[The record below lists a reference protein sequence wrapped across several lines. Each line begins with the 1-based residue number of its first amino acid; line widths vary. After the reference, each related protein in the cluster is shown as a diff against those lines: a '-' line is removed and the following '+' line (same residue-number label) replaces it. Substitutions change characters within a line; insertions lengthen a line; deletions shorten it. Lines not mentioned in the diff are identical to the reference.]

1 MADKVNHA
9 EAVNI
14 IEAMGPTDW
23 VRLIGP
29 VGCGKS
35 SILNTLAKRNPEHVP
50 IHLDVPTMDFP
61 DFYMPSVDKEKEE
74 SMLFLNRRF
83 GKSDPR
89 PKIYLYD
96 EWDKAMESVK
106 KMTLQQLLH
115 LDFNGWTP
123 PKDTMRFSTGNL
135 NSEGVGDTIQAH
147 AMNRN
152 IEIEIGKPTVSELKE
167 YALDNNWAPEII
179 VLLQEVPECLDDY
192 RDMDDAQ
199 ITTEEERM
207 KHNPYIHD
215 PRVHK
220 GQFVS
225 PRSLERGSRIISSK
239 LGDNT
244 ESIFKACSGNWGS
257 AMTEKFRT
265 ILQTSNQLPR
275 WQDIMDDPDTAKLPE
290 SGIAET
296 ILVTKAQN
304 QVKSSDAMTKWMT
317 YLNRIE
323 SVETQS
329 MFATLMYRMGGEKQ
343 RLAMHN
349 QMFTKWARDNRWVFA
364 ADKR

>member
-9 EAVNI
+9 EAVDI

-35 SILNTLAKRNPEHVP
+35 SILNSLAKRNPDHQP

-61 DFYMPSVDKEKEE
+61 DFYMPSVDKEKQE
-74 SMLFLNRRF
+74 SMLYLNRTF

-123 PKDTMRFSTGNL
+123 PEGTMRFSTGNL

-152 IEIEIGKPTVSELKE
+152 IEIEIGKPTVNEMVD
-167 YALDNNWAPEII
+167 YALDNGWAPEII

-192 RDMDDAQ
+192 RDMDDSN
-199 ITTEEERM
+199 IGSEDERM

-215 PRVHK
+215 PKVHK
-220 GQFVS
+220 GQFVT
-225 PRSLERGSRIISSK
+225 PRSLERGSRIISK
-239 LGDNT
+239 LGHVK
-244 ESIFKACSGNWGS
+244 ESMFKACAGNWGE
-257 AMTEKFRT
+257 AMTQKFRT
-265 ILQTSNQLPR
+265 ILRTSEDLPR
-275 WQDIMDDPDTAKLPE
+275 WQDIMDNPDTAKLPA

-296 ILVTKAQN
+296 ILVTKAQH
-304 QVKSSDAMTKWMT
+304 QVKSDEAMSTWMT

-323 SVETQS
+323 SLETQC
-329 MFATLMYRMGGEKQ
+329 MFATMMYRMQDKQ
-343 RLAMHN
+343 KIAMLN
-349 QMFTKWARDNRWVFA
+349 KSFGDWVKKNKWVFA
-364 ADKR
+364 SDKK

>member
-9 EAVNI
+9 EAVDI
-14 IEAMGPTDW
+14 IEAMSPTDW

-35 SILNTLAKRNPEHVP
+35 SILKTLAKRNPEYVP

-106 KMTLQQLLH
+106 KMTLQHLLH

-123 PKDTMRFSTGNL
+123 PEGTMRFSTGNL

-152 IEIEIGKPTVSELKE
+152 IEIEIGKPTVSEMEK
-167 YALDNNWAPEII
+167 YALDNGWTQEIL
-179 VLLQEVPECLDDY
+179 VLLREVPECLDDY

-199 ITTEEERM
+199 ITAEEERM
-207 KHNPYIHD
+207 KQNPYIHD

-220 GQFVS
+220 GQFVT
-225 PRSLERGSRIISSK
+225 PRSLERGNRIISK
-239 LGDNT
+239 LRNHR
-244 ESIFKACSGNWGS
+244 ESMFKACTGNWGS
-257 AMTEKFRT
+257 AFTEKFRT
-265 ILQTSNQLPR
+265 ILQTSDELPA
-275 WQDIMDDPDTAKLPE
+275 WQDIMDNPDTAKLPE
-290 SGIAET
+290 SGIGET
-296 ILVTKAQN
+296 ILVTKAQH

-323 SVETQS
+323 SLETQC
-329 MFATLMYRMGGEKQ
+329 MFATLMYRMKEKQ
-343 RLAMHN
+343 NIAMHN
-349 QMFTKWARDNRWVFA
+349 QLFSKWAKANRWVYA

>member
-9 EAVNI
+9 EAVDI
-14 IEAMGPTDW
+14 IEAMSPTDW

-35 SILNTLAKRNPEHVP
+35 SILKTLAKRNPEYVP

-61 DFYMPSVDKEKEE
+61 DFYMPSVDKEKQE
-74 SMLFLNRRF
+74 SMLYLNRTF
-83 GKSDPR
+83 GKNDPR

-115 LDFNGWTP
+115 LDFNVWTP
-123 PKDTMRFSTGNL
+123 PEGTMRFSTGNL

-152 IEIEIGKPTVSELKE
+152 IEIEIGKPTVSEMEK
-167 YALDNNWAPEII
+167 YALDNGWTQEIL
-179 VLLQEVPECLDDY
+179 VLLREVPECLDDY

-199 ITTEEERM
+199 ITAEEERM
-207 KHNPYIHD
+207 KQNPYIHD

-220 GQFVS
+220 GQFVT
-225 PRSLERGSRIISSK
+225 PRSLERGNRIISK
-239 LGDNT
+239 LRNHR
-244 ESIFKACSGNWGS
+244 ESMFKACTGNWGS
-257 AMTEKFRT
+257 AFTEKFRT
-265 ILQTSNQLPR
+265 ILQTSDELPA
-275 WQDIMDDPDTAKLPE
+275 WQDIMDNPDTAKLPE
-290 SGIAET
+290 SGIGET
-296 ILVTKAQN
+296 ILVTKAQH

-323 SVETQS
+323 SLETQC
-329 MFATLMYRMGGEKQ
+329 MFATLMYRMKEKQ
-343 RLAMHN
+343 NIAMHN
-349 QMFTKWARDNRWVFA
+349 QLFSKWAKANRWVYA

>member
-9 EAVNI
+9 EAVDI
-14 IEAMGPTDW
+14 IEAMSPTDW
-23 VRLIGP
+23 GRLIGP

-35 SILNTLAKRNPEHVP
+35 SILKTLAKRNPEYVP

-61 DFYMPSVDKEKEE
+61 DFYMPSVDKEKQE
-74 SMLFLNRRF
+74 SMLYLNRTF
-83 GKSDPR
+83 GKNDPR

-123 PKDTMRFSTGNL
+123 PEGTMRFSTGNL

-152 IEIEIGKPTVSELKE
+152 IEIEIGKPTVSEMEK
-167 YALDNNWAPEII
+167 YALDNGWTQEIL
-179 VLLQEVPECLDDY
+179 VLLREVPECLDDY

-199 ITTEEERM
+199 ITAEEERM
-207 KHNPYIHD
+207 KQNPYIHD

-220 GQFVS
+220 GQFVT
-225 PRSLERGSRIISSK
+225 PRSLERGNRIISK
-239 LGDNT
+239 LRNHR
-244 ESIFKACSGNWGS
+244 ESMFKACTGNWGS
-257 AMTEKFRT
+257 AFTEKFRT
-265 ILQTSNQLPR
+265 ILQTSDELPA
-275 WQDIMDDPDTAKLPE
+275 WQDIMDNPDTAKLPE
-290 SGIAET
+290 SGIGET
-296 ILVTKAQN
+296 ILVTKAQH

-323 SVETQS
+323 SLETQC
-329 MFATLMYRMGGEKQ
+329 MFATLMYRMKEKQ
-343 RLAMHN
+343 NIAMHN
-349 QMFTKWARDNRWVFA
+349 QLFSKWAKANRWVYA

>member
-9 EAVNI
+9 EAVDI
-14 IEAMGPTDW
+14 IEAMSPTDW

-35 SILNTLAKRNPEHVP
+35 SILKTLAKRNPEYVP

-61 DFYMPSVDKEKEE
+61 DFYMPSVDKEKQE
-74 SMLFLNRRF
+74 SMLYLNRTF
-83 GKSDPR
+83 GKNDPR

-123 PKDTMRFSTGNL
+123 PEGTMRFSTGNL

-152 IEIEIGKPTVSELKE
+152 IEIEIGKPTVSEMEK
-167 YALDNNWAPEII
+167 YALDNGWTQEIL
-179 VLLQEVPECLDDY
+179 VLLREVPECLDDY

-199 ITTEEERM
+199 ITAEEERM
-207 KHNPYIHD
+207 KQNPYIHD

-220 GQFVS
+220 GQFVT
-225 PRSLERGSRIISSK
+225 PRSLERGNRIISK
-239 LGDNT
+239 LRNHR
-244 ESIFKACSGNWGS
+244 ESMFKACTGNWGS
-257 AMTEKFRT
+257 AFTEKFRT
-265 ILQTSNQLPR
+265 ILQTSDELPA
-275 WQDIMDDPDTAKLPE
+275 WQDIMDNPDTAKLPE
-290 SGIAET
+290 SGIGET
-296 ILVTKAQN
+296 ILVTKAQH

-323 SVETQS
+323 SLETQC
-329 MFATLMYRMGGEKQ
+329 MFATLMYRMKEKQ
-343 RLAMHN
+343 NIAMHN
-349 QMFTKWARDNRWVFA
+349 QLFSKWAKANRWVYA